1 MALSGG
7 NKGGGRA
14 KGMGGARGVSAKV
27 RLRHDRLDELTRM
40 IADGATEAGKAI
52 VEIASANAPDSPYEP
67 YPTGEGLPRQGGV
80 LTYVNGD
87 KVDGWSIRGP
97 QPAKP
102 RAAKLIVKAH
112 SVTTLIGFGFPG
124 RSAEGGTLRQPA
136 RPFLAPARDQV
147 GAEGIANIIGAVVRP
162 QLGRAK

>member
-27 RLRHDRLDELTRM
+27 RLRHDTLDAVTR
-40 IADGATEAGKAI
+40 IVADGATEAGKVI

-87 KVDGWSIRGP
+87 KVAGWSLRGP

-102 RAAKLIVKAH
+102 RAARVIVKAH

-124 RSAEGGTLRQPA
+124 RFAEGGTIHQPA

-147 GAEGIANIIGAVVRP
+147 GAEGIVNIIGDVVRP
-162 QLGRAK
+162 QLARAK